1 MTKNE
6 ALELIKKQ
14 LEVSIAY
21 RKLLVKQR
29 IEWGVDLDEIRMFQK
44 HVEFLEN
51 LDVSDPYTVRQQLL
65 DAKMEARLEADRHR
79 GPDDL
84 WDRVE
89 KWPERERQAH
99 REAMSMFIVTQS
111 ELVQIEMFVDAIDK

>member
-6 ALELIKKQ
+6 ALDLIKKQ

-21 RKLLVKQR
+21 RKLLVKQH

-51 LDVSDPYTVRQQLL
+51 LDVSDPYTVRQQLV
-65 DAKMEARLEADRHR
+65 DAKREARFEADRHR
-79 GPDDL
+79 GPENL

-89 KWPERERQAH
+89 KWPEEERQAR
-99 REAMSMFIVTQS
+99 REAMSMYMVTQS
-111 ELVQIEMFVDAIDK
+111 ELSTIDLFVDAIDE